1 MTAWAGCSE
10 REDCNKVCVVCE
22 WIDCCILLF
31 KTPLCCMKS
40 MCNVCQWSDAASC
53 LQWFTQSKY
62 KHLWLIVW
70 YYNPGTFALNDD
82 SVYWFFSNSGLLL
95 FGFIYIVLMSN
106 MIRFHVAQ
114 LWYCVVIGRWIHVQF
129 IADIDCTL
137 MWYEWERVWV
147 HVGFDVVLCA
157 INKYILIH
165 T

>member
-1 MTAWAGCSE
+1 M
-10 REDCNKVCVVCE
+10 KKQ
-22 WIDCCILLF
+22 WIDCCTAIQNSIVLHVIHVQCLPVIRCSIMSAMVHSPNTNICGWLSGTTTLELLHW
-31 KTPLCCMKS
+31 M
-40 MCNVCQWSDAASC
+40 
-53 LQWFTQSKY
+53 
-62 KHLWLIVW
+62 I
-70 YYNPGTFALNDD
+70 D
-82 SVYWFFSNSGLLL
+82 SVYRFFSNSGLLL

-106 MIRFHVAQ
+106 MIRFHVVQ